1 MSELIMQGGIIA
13 VVGYLLVFV
22 VLAAIW
28 GILEISRVFFTKS
41 SASKKEKD
49 TKVTVTAAPAPAP
62 VTPAAEALDDED
74 EDELIAVL
82 TAAVA
87 ASMGRTTTYNLNI
100 KSYRRVGSQSPAW
113 NKISRQENLL

>member
-28 GILEISRVFFTKS
+28 GILELSRVFFTKS
-41 SASKKEKD
+41 SADKKEKD
-49 TKVTVTAAPAPAP
+49 IKAMPAAPAPAIE
-62 VTPAAEALDDED
+62 VTANED

-87 ASMGRTTTYNLNI
+87 ASMGRTSTYNLNI

-113 NKISRQENLL
+113 NQISRQENLL